1 MVIIVMAIW
10 SIFSETL
17 GVKQKYTLEG
27 SAPAGMIFGRWEVI
41 RDHITH
47 LANAFTQ
54 SDVQLKKQE
63 TYWRECAKGAKSNLF
78 S

>member
-10 SIFSETL
+10 SISSETL

-27 SAPAGMIFGRWEVI
+27 SAPAGMIFGMI
-41 RDHITH
+41 FLTH
-47 LANAFTQ
+47 LPNAFTQ

-63 TYWRECAKGAKSNLF
+63 TYLGECAKHAKSNLF